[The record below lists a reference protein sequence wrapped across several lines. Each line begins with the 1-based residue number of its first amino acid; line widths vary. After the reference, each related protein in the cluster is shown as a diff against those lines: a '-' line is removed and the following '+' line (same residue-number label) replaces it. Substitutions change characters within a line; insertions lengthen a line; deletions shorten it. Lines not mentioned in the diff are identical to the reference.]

1 MGKWVGLFLFLIVIL
16 GIIVGKTL
24 FQPKERVLGL
34 VSPTVEMTPA
44 VTLNMTP
51 SPASTASA
59 EVAVAT
65 KSAVASVS
73 ATPKPT
79 KRPTLKPT
87 PTAESA
93 EVVYGLVERFAS
105 QYGVDPD
112 VLRYMALCESGF
124 RSNAVNGP
132 YVGLFQFGSVTWT
145 NMRKEMG
152 EESNPDLR
160 FSAEESV
167 QTAAYALSK
176 GKEKIW
182 PNCMPK

>member
-1 MGKWVGLFLFLIVIL
+1 MGKRLGLFLFFIVIL
-16 GIIVGKTL
+16 GIVVEKNI
-24 FQPKERVLGL
+24 FMPKDRVLGL
-34 VSPTVEMTPA
+34 VSPTVEITPA
-44 VTLNMTP
+44 VTLSMTP
-51 SPASTASA
+51 SPTSTPSA
-59 EVAVAT
+59 EITDAT
-65 KSAVASVS
+65 KSAVASLI

-79 KRPTLKPT
+79 PTM
-87 PTAESA
+87 ESA

-167 QTAAYALSK
+167 QTAAYSLSK